1 MYSVEFLENDRWN
14 SGFNG
19 SITIGNESNVPLDD
33 WTLEFESNFEISNF
47 WNAEIVSHNGSK
59 YVVRALD
66 WNKQVAANNSISI
79 EFSANASS
87 DVDLSL
93 SNVQLNNSSIS
104 LDPAPTPTPEPVL
117 DSTPTIP
124 KPQLTPV
131 PEPIS
136 EPAPS
141 SQLTTPPTNSAPADI
156 DFSVA
161 NNWGS
166 GFTGGLEI
174 TNLKST
180 AIDGWQLEF
189 EADFDITNICG
200 LKIFSYNCYLYTI
213 ENVDY
218 NTKMATGE
226 PIKIGFNANG
236 SPEEPSNF
244 VLNDNAVSDG
254 EGNGNATPPE
264 SEPNVPS
271 EPDIPEVTPTPPSPP
286 NFSSPDNGGDY
297 NYGESLQKSL
307 LFIEAQR
314 SGNLPEENRIA
325 WRGDSAVN
333 DGADVGVDLSGGY
346 YDAGDHV
353 KFGLPMASSITL
365 LSWGVMEYRE
375 AYEESGQLDEVLA
388 AIKWGTDFFLKAHE
402 TNSNGTTALWG
413 QVGNGGTDHA
423 YWGSA
428 ESMTME
434 RPAYKIDSNN
444 PGSDLAGETAAALAA
459 ASIVFKSTDANYANK
474 LLTNAKQLYDFAD
487 TYRGK
492 YSDSITDA
500 ANYYNSWSGYEDE
513 LAWGA
518 AWLTK
523 AGESGYLSKA
533 KAAYTG
539 VTKGWT
545 QSWDN
550 KSHGTA
556 ILLAQETGNSQYRND
571 AEAWLD
577 HWSNRDGNG
586 ITYTDGGLAWLDQ
599 WGSLRYSANTAF
611 LAGIYSDT
619 VNDYDNRYSNFAQGQ
634 VDYILGDNPNKF
646 SYQVGFG
653 DDFALNPHHRGA
665 SGTTDINSSAPNEH
679 ILYGALVGG
688 PSSPNDYSYSDER
701 TNYITNEVAL
711 DYNAGFTGAVARS
724 FSLYG
729 GEPLNDTAL
738 AALPEVMVA

>member
-19 SITIGNESNVPLDD
+19 SITIGNPSDTPLDG

-47 WNAEIVSHNGSK
+47 WNAEIVSHKDSK

-66 WNKQVAANNSISI
+66 WNKQVTSNNSISI
-79 EFSANASS
+79 GFSANAAS
-87 DVDLSL
+87 DVDLSI
-93 SNVQLNNSSIS
+93 SNVQLNDSSIALVS
-104 LDPAPTPTPEPVL
+104 VPMPTPESTPIPTPESAPTP
-117 DSTPTIP
+117 D
-124 KPQLTPV
+124 PQP
-131 PEPIS
+131 
-136 EPAPS
+136 
-141 SQLTTPPTNSAPADI
+141 TPPLTNSAPADI
-156 DFSVA
+156 DFTVA

-166 GFTGGLEI
+166 GFTGGFEI
-174 TNLKST
+174 TNLEST

-189 EADFDITNICG
+189 EADFDITNIWG
-200 LKIFSYNCYLYTI
+200 GKVISQNGNLYTI

-218 NTKMATGE
+218 NSTIATGE
-226 PIKIGFNANG
+226 PIFIGFNANG
-236 SPEEPSNF
+236 SPKDPSNF
-244 VLNDNAVSDG
+244 VLNEDTIFDEDNNENV
-254 EGNGNATPPE
+254 TPPE
-264 SEPNVPS
+264 SD
-271 EPDIPEVTPTPPSPP
+271 PDIPEVTPTPPSPP
-286 NFSSPDNGGDY
+286 NLSPPDNGGDY

-314 SGNLPEENRIA
+314 SGDLPKENRIA
-325 WRGDSAVN
+325 WRDDSALN

-365 LSWGVMEYRE
+365 LSWGVIEYRE
-375 AYEESGQLDEVLA
+375 AYEKSGQLDEVLA
-388 AIKWGTDFFLKAHE
+388 AIKWGTDYFLKAHE

-434 RPAYKIDSNN
+434 RPAYKVDSNN

-459 ASIVFKSTDANYANK
+459 ASIVFKSTNANYADK

-492 YSDSITDA
+492 YSDSIPDA

-518 AWLTK
+518 AWLVK

-533 KAAYTG
+533 KDSYKG
-539 VTKGWT
+539 VNKQWT

-550 KSHGTA
+550 KSYGTA
-556 ILLAQETGNSQYRND
+556 VLLAQETGNSQYRND
-571 AEAWLD
+571 AETWLD
-577 HWSNRDGNG
+577 YWSNRNGNG
-586 ITYTDGGLAWLDQ
+586 ITYTEGGLAWLDQ

-634 VDYILGDNPNKF
+634 VDYILGNNPNNF

-688 PSSPNDYSYSDER
+688 PSSPNDYSYIDER

-724 FSLYG
+724 YSLYG

-738 AALPEVMVA
+738 AALPEVMIG

>member
-19 SITIGNESNVPLDD
+19 SITIGNQSNAPLDS
-33 WTLEFESNFEISNF
+33 WVLEFESNFEISNF
-47 WNAEIVSHNGSK
+47 WNAELISHEGSK

-66 WNKQVAANNSISI
+66 WNKQVASNNSISI
-79 EFSANASS
+79 GFSANAAS
-87 DVDLSL
+87 DVDLTL
-93 SNVQLNNSSIS
+93 SNVQLNDSIITVVS
-104 LDPAPTPTPEPVL
+104 EPEPTPAPTPEAAAPILEPQPL
-117 DSTPTIP
+117 LIPTS
-124 KPQLTPV
+124 V
-131 PEPIS
+131 PEPT
-136 EPAPS
+136 PS
-141 SQLTTPPTNSAPADI
+141 PKSSPINLAPADI
-156 DFSVA
+156 DFAVA

-166 GFTGGLEI
+166 GFTGGFEI
-174 TNLKST
+174 TNLEST
-180 AIDGWQLEF
+180 DGWQLEF
-189 EADFDITNICG
+189 EADFDITNIWG
-200 LKIFSYNCYLYTI
+200 GKIVSQNGNLYTI

-218 NTKMATGE
+218 NSTIATGE
-226 PIKIGFNANG
+226 SVFVGFNANG
-236 SPEEPSNF
+236 SPTDPSNL
-244 VLNDNAVSDG
+244 VLNNDAIFDG
-254 EGNGNATPPE
+254 GNNENGTPPE
-264 SEPNVPS
+264 PK
-271 EPDIPEVTPTPPSPP
+271 PDIPEVTPTPPSPP
-286 NFSSPDNGGDY
+286 NFSPPDDGGDY

-314 SGNLPEENRIA
+314 SGDLPEENRIA
-325 WRGDSAVN
+325 WRDDSALN
-333 DGADVGVDLSGGY
+333 DGANVGVDLSGGY

-365 LSWGVMEYRE
+365 LSWGVIEYRE
-375 AYEESGQLDEVLA
+375 AYEQSGQLDEVLA
-388 AIKWGTDFFLKAHE
+388 AIKWGTDYFLKAHE
-402 TNSNGTTALWG
+402 TNSNETTALWG

-434 RPAYKIDSNN
+434 RPAYKVDSNN

-459 ASIVFKSTDANYANK
+459 ASIVFKSTNANYADT

-487 TYRGK
+487 SYRGK
-492 YSDSITDA
+492 YSDSIPDA
-500 ANYYNSWSGYEDE
+500 ANYYNSWSGYDDE

-523 AGESGYLSKA
+523 AGKSEYLSKA
-533 KAAYTG
+533 KAAYKG
-539 VTKGWT
+539 VNRQWT

-550 KSHGTA
+550 KSYGTA
-556 ILLAQETGNSQYRND
+556 ILLAQETGSSQYRND

-599 WGSLRYSANTAF
+599 WGSLRYSANTAL

-634 VDYILGDNPNKF
+634 VDYILGDNPNNF

-665 SGTTDINSSAPNEH
+665 SGTTDINSSVPNEH

-688 PSSPNDYSYSDER
+688 PSSPDDYSYSDDR

-724 FSLYG
+724 YSLYG
-729 GEPLNDTAL
+729 GEPLDNTVL
-738 AALPEVMVA
+738 AALPEVTIG

>member
-19 SITIGNESNVPLDD
+19 SITIGNQSNTPLDG
-33 WTLEFESNFEISNF
+33 WILEFESNFEISNF
-47 WNAEIVSHNGSK
+47 WNAEIVSHEGSK
-59 YVVRALD
+59 YVVRALG
-66 WNKQVAANNSISI
+66 WNKQIASNNSISI
-79 EFSANASS
+79 GFSANAAS
-87 DVDLSL
+87 DVDLSF
-93 SNVQLNNSSIS
+93 SNVQLNNSIITSIPES
-104 LDPAPTPTPEPVL
+104 APTPELVPTPEP
-117 DSTPTIP
+117 
-124 KPQLTPV
+124 QPV
-131 PEPIS
+131 PETVPEPAPEPIS
-136 EPAPS
+136 PS
-141 SQLTTPPTNSAPADI
+141 TNSASADI
-156 DFSVA
+156 DFTIKNS
-161 NNWGS
+161 WGN
-166 GFTGGLEI
+166 GFTGGFEI
-174 TNLKST
+174 TNLEST
-180 AIDGWQLEF
+180 DGWQLEF
-189 EADFDITNICG
+189 EADFDITNIWG
-200 LKIFSYNCYLYTI
+200 GKIVSQTGNLYTI

-218 NTKMATGE
+218 NRTSSIDE
-226 PIKIGFNANG
+226 PVVIGFNANG
-236 SPEEPSNF
+236 SPNDPSNF
-244 VLNDNAVSDG
+244 VLNEDTISDQNASDIS
-254 EGNGNATPPE
+254 PE
-264 SEPNVPS
+264 PKPV
-271 EPDIPEVTPTPPSPP
+271 IPEVTPTPPSPP
-286 NFSSPDNGGDY
+286 KLSTPNNGGDF

-314 SGNLPEENRIA
+314 SGNLPKENRIA
-325 WRGDSAVN
+325 WRGDSALN

-365 LSWGVMEYRE
+365 LSWGVIEYRE
-375 AYEESGQLDEVLA
+375 AYENSGQLDEALA
-388 AIKWGTDFFLKAHE
+388 AIKWGTDYLLKAHE
-402 TNSNGTTALWG
+402 TDSNGTKALWG

-428 ESMTME
+428 ESMTMD
-434 RPAYKIDSNN
+434 RPAYKVDRNN

-459 ASIVFKSTDANYANK
+459 ASIVFKSTNTKYSNK

-492 YSDSITDA
+492 YSDSIPDA
-500 ANYYNSWSGYEDE
+500 TNYYNSWSGYDDE

-533 KAAYTG
+533 KAAYKG
-539 VTKGWT
+539 VNKQWT

-550 KSHGTA
+550 KSYGAA
-556 ILLAQETGNSQYRND
+556 ILLAQETGNRRYRND

-577 HWSNRDGNG
+577 YWSNPDGNG
-586 ITYTDGGLAWLDQ
+586 ITYTEGGLAWLDQ

-634 VDYILGDNPNKF
+634 VDYILGDNPNQF

-653 DDFALNPHHRGA
+653 DDFARNPHHRGA
-665 SGTTDINSSAPNEH
+665 SGTTDINSSAPNKH

-724 FSLYG
+724 YDLYG
-729 GEPLNDTAL
+729 GNPLSDTVL
-738 AALPEVMVA
+738 AALPEVTVA